1 MRLKKNKKN
10 NNNNNDNN
18 NNNINN
24 NNDNSGGGDLFPPG
38 SPGPDNRNRNDLSF
52 LPEAPTIDN
61 NFNPLPEVYDLQ
73 QRLNIQNPDVD
84 SLLQQRLNNLRGP
97 DLISS
102 SNLPP
107 PPLPPSHPIFANNT
121 SNFQIPAQLSSFN
134 RRFGSIQGPGSNI
147 FGSEAATLTRER
159 VKEKTDSQVAMD
171 DTLYELPDNSE
182 LELGDPLGNTAEDL
196 FQVDNITKEEEEDVI
211 LEKIEE
217 EYGFEDLKDSMDE
230 GKVPGSI

>member
-1 MRLKKNKKN
+1 M
-10 NNNNNDNN
+10 
-18 NNNINN
+18 
-24 NNDNSGGGDLFPPG
+24 
-38 SPGPDNRNRNDLSF
+38 
-52 LPEAPTIDN
+52 
-61 NFNPLPEVYDLQ
+61 YDLQ

-84 SLLQQRLNNLRGP
+84 SLLQQRLNNLRGL

-211 LEKIEE
+211 LEKIKE
-217 EYGFEDLKDSMDE
+217 EYGFEYLKDSMDE